1 MHRALLGAIERF
13 FGLLVEHYA
22 GAFPVWLM
30 PVQAVVIPIADR
42 HNEYAKQVLAELQQ
56 SGVRAEANLS
66 ADRMNAKIRDAQMQ
80 KTPYML
86 VVGDQEIESGVVNL
100 RLRDGSK
107 PGAMDVADLIAII
120 REAVAER
127 RVL

>member
-1 MHRALLGAIERF
+1 
-13 FGLLVEHYA
+13 
-22 GAFPVWLM
+22 M

-42 HNEYAKQVLAELQQ
+42 HNAYAEEVLAQLQQ
-56 SGVRAEANLS
+56 AGVRAEANLS

-80 KTPYML
+80 KIPYIL
-86 VVGDQEIESGVVNL
+86 VVGDQEIEAGQVNL

-107 PGAMDVADLIAII
+107 PGAMGVDDLVALIQ
-120 REAVAER
+120 EAVVER